1 MLLFFGQMGY
11 AQELTNLRTLK
22 LMASKDTIFLD
33 SLSVIPGSLV
43 LMKGDEVIPSSNYF
57 LDEFASKFYLR
68 SSISDSSGTI
78 DSLSMVFRV
87 YPMSF
92 SKPRY
97 LRDRRVLD
105 KKDAKAG
112 DIFYTE
118 RPSEKNSSLF
128 GSSTIGM
135 RYLS

>member
-1 MLLFFGQMGY
+1 MGY

-22 LMASKDTIFLD
+22 LMASKDTIILD
-33 SLSVIPGSLV
+33 SLSVIPRSFL

-57 LDEFASKFYLR
+57 LEEFASKFYWR

-92 SKPRY
+92 SNPRY

-112 DIFYTE
+112 DIFYT
-118 RPSEKNSSLF
+118 
-128 GSSTIGM
+128 
-135 RYLS
+135 